1 MTLYFVRH
9 AKAGDRSS
17 WSGPD
22 LQRPLSKAGWQQAHK
37 LGKRLGSVGATTLVS
52 SPYVRCVQTLEPL
65 AERARLPIETDER
78 LTEGAAFEGAI
89 ELLTEIADGAVLC
102 SHGDVIP
109 DTIDALIRRGLD
121 VRSPADWRK
130 ATVWLLHRNKHG
142 AFTRAVVWAPP
153 GP

>member
-1 MTLYFVRH
+1 LTLYFVRH

-22 LQRPLSKAGWQQAHK
+22 RQRPLSKAGWQQAHK

-65 AERARLPIETDER
+65 AERARLSIETDER

-89 ELLTEIADGAVLC
+89 DLLTELRDGAVLC

-121 VRSPADWRK
+121 VRTPADWRK
-130 ATVWLLHRNKHG
+130 ATVWLLQRNKHG
-142 AFTRAVVWAPP
+142 AFTRAAVWGPP
-153 GP
+153 GS